1 VAAAQQRLAQHLG
14 ISAGDLALQGAE
26 AREWSDSSLGCPA
39 PDQIYPQVITPGFM
53 LTFSQA
59 AQAKSYTVHTGA
71 DEQQVVLCMNKQ
83 PIELHGESSA
93 APQGPTAPPASASP
107 DPASQALV
115 ELARQN
121 LAQVEG
127 IKVEDITLVGVEAV
141 EWSDSSLGC
150 PRPGMNYLQ
159 VITPGY
165 RISLEA
171 QGKGYEYHSDQSSRV
186 VRCDLPG
193 R

>member
-14 ISAGDLALQGAE
+14 ISAGDLALQSAE
-26 AREWSDSSLGCPA
+26 AQDWPDSSLGCPA
-39 PDQIYPQVITPGFM
+39 PDQIYPQVITPGF
-53 LTFSQA
+53 LLVFSHA
-59 AQAKSYTVHTGA
+59 AQAESYTVHTGTT
-71 DEQQVVLCMNKQ
+71 DQQVVLCMNRQ
-83 PIELHGESSA
+83 PIELNGDSSA
-93 APQGPTAPPASASP
+93 APRSPTTQPASASP

-121 LAQVEG
+121 LAQVLS
-127 IKVEDITLVGVEAV
+127 IKAEDITLVGVEAV

-165 RISLEA
+165 RILLEA
-171 QGKGYEYHSDQSSRV
+171 QGNSYEYHSDQSSRV